1 MKIIKKYQYQFT
13 EEEQR
18 ALVLVDQML
27 YKIWESDGVYN
38 DTEEKERYFN
48 AVCVIDGLCED
59 IPSRIWNPDED
70 EEMEDEE

>member
-27 YKIWESDGVYN
+27 YKIWETGYEDA
-38 DTEEKERYFN
+38 EEKERYFD
-48 AVCVIDGLCED
+48 AYCMIDGLCED

-70 EEMEDEE
+70 EERYDEV

>member
-1 MKIIKKYQYQFT
+1 MKIVSKYQYQFT

-27 YKIWESDGVYN
+27 YKIWETGCN
-38 DTEEKERYFN
+38 DAEEKERYFD
-48 AVCVIDGLCED
+48 AYCVIDGLCED

-70 EEMEDEE
+70 EERYDEE

>member
-1 MKIIKKYQYQFT
+1 MKIVSKYEYQFT

-18 ALVLVDQML
+18 ALVLVNQIL
-27 YKIWESDGVYN
+27 YKIWESDSVYN

-48 AVCVIDGLCED
+48 ACED